1 MKSVVITGVAGF
13 LGSHLALH
21 YLMNGEKIIGIDNFS
36 SSNENSQH
44 FAALKKF
51 ETFSFFEGDIC
62 DVSCFEQLK
71 AKQISLIMNFACPAS
86 PPVYQ
91 KMPILTA
98 KTCTIGVANVLDFAE
113 RTGARVVHASTSEVY
128 GDPAVSPQREDYR
141 GYVNSYGPRA
151 CYDEGKRCAEALCY
165 DYLNSYDIDVRL
177 VRIFNTYGPHMD
189 QYDGRVVSNFVRQA
203 LKNEPLTIYGQ
214 GQQKR
219 SFCYVDDLIS
229 GIVALGELKD
239 NPKSP
244 VNIGNPNEFTV
255 KELACLVS
263 SMVGTNKFRYEPM
276 PIDDP
281 THRCPDITLAKT
293 LLGWEPKIQIRE
305 GLEKTISY
313 FKQII
318 K

>member
-1 MKSVVITGVAGF
+1 
-13 LGSHLALH
+13 
-21 YLMNGEKIIGIDNFS
+21 
-36 SSNENSQH
+36 
-44 FAALKKF
+44 
-51 ETFSFFEGDIC
+51 
-62 DVSCFEQLK
+62 
-71 AKQISLIMNFACPAS
+71 
-86 PPVYQ
+86 
-91 KMPILTA
+91 
-98 KTCTIGVANVLDFAE
+98 
-113 RTGARVVHASTSEVY
+113 
-128 GDPAVSPQREDYR
+128 
-141 GYVNSYGPRA
+141 
-151 CYDEGKRCAEALCY
+151 
-165 DYLNSYDIDVRL
+165 
-177 VRIFNTYGPHMD
+177 MD

-293 LLGWEPKIQIRE
+293 LLEWEPKIQIRE